1 MRLLVL
7 GLNPFAKVFAKL
19 IPIAALQKAVE
30 EGGKGLSGPAE
41 RWLRKSRRSV
51 EFLVTRILRNRSPY
65 ERILRRDLRLAVLC
79 MRLVQAPNK
88 RLTSAVEAR
97 VRKVKGS
104 ALGAVLETLGPS
116 LLVELSRDGAS
127 WWVREDAAE
136 ALAGAAQEPAVWEQL
151 VELSRDE
158 DFRVRV
164 RAAEALAG
172 TAQEPAVWEWLV
184 KLSRDEN
191 WMVRKSA
198 TEALAGAAQALRDDT
213 FRAEVLCE
221 ASRRAKRE
229 TVFWKL
235 LEAAVQ
241 VAEERG

>member
-116 LLVELSRDGAS
+116 LLVELSRD
-127 WWVREDAAE
+127 
-136 ALAGAAQEPAVWEQL
+136 
-151 VELSRDE
+151 E

-172 TAQEPAVWEWLV
+172 TAQEPAVWERLV

-198 TEALAGAAQALRDDT
+198 TEALAGA
-213 FRAEVLCE
+213 V
-221 ASRRAKRE
+221 
-229 TVFWKL
+229 
-235 LEAAVQ
+235 
-241 VAEERG
+241 